1 VSEHFL
7 ADIPEVTLWLGRIAA
22 NDSTRERLLLDPVL
36 FGHWYAIAGEIIR
49 WPKEAQDLIEAE
61 RKKKLSFEQTMA
73 LLSKFNAIGAEK
85 AGVDYARR
93 VLEGHSLHFW
103 ITHSYPEFTQKAKDA
118 GERLER
124 AALDEQFYAA
134 CDRDPRHLS
143 RLGRGVFELTEV
155 LGLSAV
161 QRSILIFAICCVTA
175 YELKALFEG
184 IARGFK
190 TEASAMWAQIFGCS
204 ESELSQALSGEG
216 MLRVSGLLNADNSVS
231 LPTVSVLWVN
241 LLTKS
246 PEGLLPVLVQDSK
259 AYLKAGAGIPAQLM
273 QEDLELGSRIL
284 RNEAT
289 GINLLLYGAQN
300 YDKRKAVHDL
310 IARAEKTL
318 YRLQPQKN
326 AEKEMPAIAYVAQR
340 LLAQRDKNAVLLIE
354 KPKEIL
360 DRTPNAFM
368 AFFFGIEKDTSN
380 VEPFD
385 ELMLSSNPIPTVWCG
400 SGTDELQAETV
411 ARFVFHAP
419 LQRANRKD
427 RRELLEAQL
436 AELELTRATREQLL
450 SLEDVSALQIQTAL
464 KAADLSHA
472 VDALEREAALVQS
485 IKRSLNAM
493 HRDSKARRKR
503 SYTDYSIEYLNV
515 AGRFKPEK
523 LLKALRTNIAAT
535 LCFYGI
541 PGTGKTQFAQYLAD
555 NLGRQLLVYSASQL
569 LSKWVGEAEKNIEQ
583 MFARAEAE
591 EAVLLLDEGDSF
603 LRDRSQA
610 SQEHEVTRVNELLS
624 RMEAFDGTFI
634 LSTNLF
640 RDLDDAAL
648 RRFTFKLEFLALTPE
663 QKWKMFLHES
673 GAHEEIDDISPSQRE
688 DWHDK
693 LVFMPTLTA
702 GDFDLVKRQCVLLE
716 EVLTPDEWLE
726 QLQIEQNL
734 KSHRLTGMNRVGT
747 RLE

>member
-1 VSEHFL
+1 MAEHFL
-7 ADIPEVTLWLGRIAA
+7 ADIPEVTIWLARIAA
-22 NDSTRERLLLDPVL
+22 DDRTRERLLLDPVL
-36 FGHWYAIAGEIIR
+36 FGHWYAIAGEIID
-49 WPKEAQDLIEAE
+49 WPEEAQSLIASE

-73 LLSKFNAIGAEK
+73 LLSKFNATGAEK

-103 ITHSYPEFTQKAKDA
+103 ITHSYREFTQEAKSA

-124 AALDEQFYAA
+124 AALNTQFYEAL
-134 CDRDPRHLS
+134 DQDPRQLS

-155 LGLSAV
+155 LGLSHI
-161 QRSILIFAICCVTA
+161 QRSILIFAICCATA

-190 TEASAMWAQIFGCS
+190 TEAPSMWARIFGCS
-204 ESELSQALSGEG
+204 ESELAEALSSEG
-216 MLRVSGLLNADNSVS
+216 MLRVSGLLNADTSVS
-231 LPTVSVLWVN
+231 LPAVSVLWVN

-310 IARAEKTL
+310 IAGAEKTL

-340 LLAQRDKNAVLLIE
+340 LLAKRDKTAVLLIE

-360 DRTPNAFM
+360 DRTPNSFM
-368 AFFFGIEKDTSN
+368 AFFFGLEKDTAN

-385 ELMLSSNPIPTVWCG
+385 ELMLSANPIPTVWCG

-419 LQRANRKD
+419 LQRASRKD

-436 AELELTRATREQLL
+436 AELELSQATREQLL

-464 KAADLSHA
+464 KAAELSHA
-472 VDALEREAALVQS
+472 VDALEKEAALVQS

-503 SYTDYSIEYLNV
+503 SYTEYSLEYLNV
-515 AGRFKPEK
+515 AGRFKAEK
-523 LLKALRTNIAAT
+523 ILKALRTNIGAS

-555 NLGRQLLVYSASQL
+555 NLGRQLLVYSASQV
-569 LSKWVGEAEKNIEQ
+569 LSKWVGETEKNIDA

-603 LRDRSQA
+603 LRDRSMA
-610 SQEHEVTRVNELLS
+610 SQEHEVTRTNELLA
-624 RMEAFDGTFI
+624 RMEAFEGTFI

-640 RDLDDAAL
+640 QDLDAAAL
-648 RRFTFKLEFLALTPE
+648 RRFTFKLEFLALTSE
-663 QKWKMFLHES
+663 QKWKMFLNEA
-673 GAHEEIDDISPSQRE
+673 GAHKNIPETSE
-688 DWHDK
+688 DQLQTWQDK
-693 LVFMPTLTA
+693 LIFMPSLTA
-702 GDFDLVKRQCVLLE
+702 GDFDTVKRQCVLLE

-726 QLQIEQNL
+726 QLKVEQDL
-734 KSHRLTGMNRVGT
+734 KSRRLASMARAGT
-747 RLE
+747 RHE